1 MRKKINLNIIR
12 SWFILILGIYVL
24 TNLKSLSAQEPS
36 TDSISNALSIE
47 DSSEI
52 VSSPYIYLDCNQC
65 DYDFIRNELAFVNYV
80 RDPEMADIHVFVTDE
95 EIVGGGKEFQFSFIG
110 RQKFEGTEY
119 TMEHTINR
127 DLTQAEEWQSLARFL
142 TMGFAVYMLQTPLA
156 HHFSITYEGEDVEIE
171 RQAVKDPW
179 NYWVFQAYV
188 GSIEME
194 LESNQ
199 SIFDSRWGFFA
210 DRITENWK
218 FRIRPYFNY
227 DWIRIQT
234 SRSEEPVISRQ
245 RRHGLDT
252 YAIMSITD
260 HWSAGL
266 FADYRTFNG
275 QNLRHE
281 VIVSPGIEYSFFPYD
296 IAPRRAITMTY
307 QFGYVYNDYFR
318 ETIFGKN
325 KEGLL
330 NHQLKGEVSINQPW
344 GQIETGLLGSQYLHD
359 PSRLR
364 LEFFGQTSVRLF
376 KGFFL
381 SLQAEYDVIRD
392 QISLP
397 KGEASLEE
405 ILLKQR
411 ELATDFSF
419 SSSIAI
425 TYTFGSKYANIV
437 NTRF

>member
-1 MRKKINLNIIR
+1 MSKEININIIR
-12 SWFILILGIYVL
+12 SLFILMLGIFVP
-24 TNLKSLSAQEPS
+24 TNIKSLSAQDPLR
-36 TDSISNALSIE
+36 DSISNALSIE

-52 VSSPYIYLDCNQC
+52 VSPPYIYLDCNQC
-65 DYDFIRNELAFVNYV
+65 DYDYIRNELAFVNYV
-80 RDPEMADIHVFVTDE
+80 RDPEMADVHVFVTDE
-95 EIVGGGKEFQFSFIG
+95 NIVGGGKELQFSFIG
-110 RQKFEGTEY
+110 RKNFQGTKY
-119 TMEHTINR
+119 TMEHTLSR
-127 DLTQAEEWQSLARFL
+127 DLTQTEERQALTRFL

-156 HHFSITYEGEDVEIE
+156 DHFAIIYEGEDVKIE
-171 RQAVKDPW
+171 KQAGKDPW

-199 SIFDSRWGFFA
+199 SVFDSRWGFFA
-210 DRITENWK
+210 DRITEEWK

-227 DWIRIQT
+227 DRIRIQT
-234 SRSEEPVISRQ
+234 SQSEEPVISRQ

-252 YAIMSITD
+252 YAIMSISD

-275 QNLRHE
+275 ENLRHE
-281 VIVSPGIEYSFFPYD
+281 VIVSPGIEYSLFPYET
-296 IAPRRAITMTY
+296 ATRRAITMTY

-318 ETIFGKN
+318 ETIFGKTE
-325 KEGLL
+325 EGLL

-359 PSRLR
+359 LSRLR
-364 LEFFGQTSVRLF
+364 VEFFGQTSIRLF

-381 SLQAEYDVIRD
+381 SFQAEYDVVRD

>member
-1 MRKKINLNIIR
+1 MQKQISLNIIR
-12 SWFILILGIYVL
+12 LWFILTPVIYILSGY
-24 TNLKSLSAQEPS
+24 KALSAQNPS
-36 TDSISNALSIE
+36 TDSTSDALSMD
-47 DSSEI
+47 DSTEI
-52 VSSPYIYLDCNQC
+52 LSPPYIYLDCNQC
-65 DYDFIRNELAFVNYV
+65 DYDYIRNELAFVNYV
-80 RDPEMADIHVFVTDE
+80 RDPEQADVHVFVTDE
-95 EIVGGGKEFQFSFIG
+95 DIVGGGKELQFSFIG

-119 TMEHTINR
+119 TIEHTISR
-127 DLTQAEEWQSLARFL
+127 DLTLTEERQALTRFL

-156 HHFSITYEGEDVEIE
+156 SQFSIIYEGEDVEIE
-171 RQAVKDPW
+171 KQAVKDPW

-210 DRITENWK
+210 DRITEDWK

-227 DWIRIQT
+227 DRIRIQT
-234 SRSEEPVISRQ
+234 SQSEEPVISRQ

-252 YAIMSITD
+252 YAIMSISD

-275 QNLRHE
+275 ANLRHE
-281 VIVSPGIEYSFFPYD
+281 VLVSPGIEYSLFPYET
-296 IAPRRAITMTY
+296 APRRAITMTY

-318 ETIFGKN
+318 ETIFGKTE
-325 KEGLL
+325 EGLL
-330 NHQLKGEVSINQPW
+330 NHQLKGEISINQPW

-359 PSRLR
+359 LSRLR
-364 LEFFGQTSVRLF
+364 VEFFGQTSIRLF

-381 SLQAEYDVIRD
+381 SLQAEYDVVRD

-397 KGEASLEE
+397 RGEASLEE